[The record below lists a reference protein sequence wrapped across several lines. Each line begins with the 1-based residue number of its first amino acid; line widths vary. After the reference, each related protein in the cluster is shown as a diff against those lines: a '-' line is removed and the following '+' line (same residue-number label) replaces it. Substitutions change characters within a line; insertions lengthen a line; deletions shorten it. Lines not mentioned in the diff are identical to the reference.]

1 MYNLNRENSEQL
13 AWGLV
18 NKQMKCFQLA
28 PTEGGGGGSQ
38 TIMHF
43 EHPFPGGW

>member
-1 MYNLNRENSEQL
+1 MGAGEQINRENSEQL

-28 PTEGGGGGSQ
+28 PTEGGGGG
-38 TIMHF
+38 
-43 EHPFPGGW
+43 GGTNHNAL